1 MKLLSLRATTLLSL
15 LVFCS
20 ALAAQTL
27 SIGSLEDVQHA
38 WAKIKYELPADQQ
51 AEAFEGL
58 LAGTQPW
65 AEASSSAEA
74 RIWLGIVESSLAGA
88 KGGIGALKYAK
99 AAKANLE
106 QALAENPQAL
116 QGSALTS
123 LGVLY
128 HKVPGWP
135 VSFGSDKQAE
145 KLLTQALA
153 INPDGID
160 PNFFYAEYLFD
171 KGRYQDAQKHLQ
183 AALNAPARPDRPV
196 ADKGRREEVT
206 QLMASVEKKLRKTKG

>member
-1 MKLLSLRATTLLSL
+1 MKLLSLRATTWLSL

-20 ALAAQTL
+20 ALAAQPL
-27 SIGSLEDVQHA
+27 SINTLADVQQA

-51 AEAFEGL
+51 ADAYEGL
-58 LAGTQPW
+58 LVSTQPW
-65 AEASSSAEA
+65 AEANSNADA
-74 RIWLGIVESSLAGA
+74 RIWLGIVASSLAGA

-99 AAKANLE
+99 TAKANLE
-106 QALAENPQAL
+106 QALAEDPHAL

-135 VSFGSDKQAE
+135 VSFGSDKLAE

-171 KGRYQDAQKHLQ
+171 KGRYHDAQKHLE
-183 AALNAPARPDRPV
+183 AALNAPARPDRPI